1 MESRLVAIEIE
12 RCNILAALADEELR
26 EAVRLNSFGPE
37 CLAKREARRALEKGL
52 QHAIPQGPWDY
63 DIDEYPAGKDY
74 TVDLDD
80 GYGGILRRAGSTWT
94 WLAYI
99 RLPAG
104 HCCIGKD
111 YDDLHHRWTF
121 PHELTY
127 GPSSWEH
134 RSADLFGIDHGSR
147 CDLAPHHH
155 FLGYAEDKWANTGTY
170 TTYAMAVEKLREL
183 KTRFQELEAKHREE
197 ILGSA

>member
-26 EAVRLNSFGPE
+26 EAVRLNCLGAE
-37 CLAKREARRALEKGL
+37 CLAKREARRALERDL
-52 QHAIPQGPWDY
+52 QHAIPPGPWDN
-63 DIDEYPAGKDY
+63 DLDEYPAEKGY
-74 TVDLDD
+74 TVDLGN
-80 GYGGILRRAGSTWT
+80 GYEGTLRRAGSTWT

-111 YDDLHHRWTF
+111 YNDLHYEWTF
-121 PHELTY
+121 PHALTY
-127 GPSSWEH
+127 GPSSTCTWED
-134 RSADLFGIDHGSR
+134 RSADVFGIDHGSR

-155 FLGYAEDKWANTGTY
+155 FLGYAEDMWANTGTY
-170 TTYAMAVEKLREL
+170 TTYEMAVEKLREL
-183 KTRFQELEAKHREE
+183 KTRFQELEAEHR
-197 ILGSA
+197 GSA